1 MPDKPDEIE
10 GAREEIRR
18 ALRHDLRGPLS
29 VVLGRCEMLLA
40 GTYGP
45 LEPEHQR
52 NIEIIHRNAERLLG
66 SIDALGDRVD
76 AYLG

>member
-1 MPDKPDEIE
+1 MPDTPEELE

-40 GTYGP
+40 GTFGP
-45 LEPEHQR
+45 LEPEHKR

-66 SIDALGDRVD
+66 SIDTLGDRVD
-76 AYLG
+76 EHLR